1 MLRLEFR
8 WWVWLLAALIIY
20 VAWTA
25 PGAMATLVGGVV
37 HVFTAVGDGIA
48 RFINEVHASH

>member
-8 WWVWLLAALIIY
+8 WWVWLLAALILY

-25 PGAMATLVGGVV
+25 PDAMATLVGGFV
-37 HVFTAVGDGIA
+37 HVFTAVGDFIA
-48 RFINEVHASH
+48 RVIDGEHASH

>member
-48 RFINEVHASH
+48 RFINEAHTSH